1 MKRRPRVFS
10 VAHVPSEI
18 RDNGYAM
25 DLITAVRAIA
35 DAHRAQPTMIQK
47 NGDWYA
53 AVLIPNAVELR
64 EIDRVT
70 DSIAE
75 TAHV

>member
-1 MKRRPRVFS
+1 
-10 VAHVPSEI
+10 
-18 RDNGYAM
+18 M